1 MKIGGMR
8 YRAEL
13 QRNTAVKDDEGFT
26 QNIWQTEHTVWA
38 DIVPI
43 SGREFLQSGTE
54 TAEVTFKIY
63 IRWIENVDADMRVKC
78 GNDIYLITA
87 VLGDRRKG
95 MLTLMAKELK

>member
-8 YRAEL
+8 YRIEL
-13 QRNTAVKDDEGFT
+13 QRNVSKKDDEGFA
-26 QNIWQTEHTVWA
+26 QNIWQTERTVWA
-38 DIVPI
+38 DIVPV

-63 IRWIENVDADMRVKC
+63 IRYLDEIDADMRVKC
-78 GNDIYLITA
+78 GENIYLLTA
-87 VLGDRRKG
+87 VLGNKRKG

>member
-13 QRNTAVKDDEGFT
+13 QRNTAIKDAEGFT

-38 DIVPI
+38 DIVPV
-43 SGREFLQSGTE
+43 SGREFFQSGTE

-63 IRWIENVDADMRVKC
+63 IRYLDGIDADMRVKC
-78 GNDIYLITA
+78 GENIYLLTA
-87 VLGDRRKG
+87 VLGNKRKG

>member
-8 YRAEL
+8 YRVEL
-13 QRNTAVKDDEGFT
+13 QRNMAVKDDEGFT

-78 GNDIYLITA
+78 GENIYLLTA
-87 VLGDRRKG
+87 VLGNKRKG
-95 MLTLMAKELK
+95 MLTLMAKELR

>member
-8 YRAEL
+8 YRIEL
-13 QRNTAVKDDEGFT
+13 QRNVSKKDAEGFT

-38 DIVPI
+38 DIVPV

-87 VLGDRRKG
+87 VLGNRRKG

>member
-13 QRNTAVKDDEGFT
+13 QRNTVVKDDEGFT
-26 QNIWQTEHTVWA
+26 QNIWQTERTVWA
-38 DIVPI
+38 DIVPVT
-43 SGREFLQSGTE
+43 GREFLQSGTE

-87 VLGDRRKG
+87 VLGNRRKG
-95 MLTLMAKELK
+95 MLTLMAKELR

>member
-13 QRNTAVKDDEGFT
+13 QRNTAFKDDEGFT

-38 DIVPI
+38 DIVPV

-63 IRWIENVDADMRVKC
+63 IRYLDGIDADMRVKC
-78 GNDIYLITA
+78 GENIYLLTA
-87 VLGDRRKG
+87 VLGNKRKG
-95 MLTLMAKELK
+95 MLTLMAKELR

>member
-8 YRAEL
+8 YRVEL
-13 QRNTAVKDDEGFT
+13 QRNFSNKDGEGFT
-26 QNIWQTEHTVWA
+26 QSVWQTERTVWA
-38 DIVPI
+38 DIVPV

-63 IRWIENVDADMRVKC
+63 IRYLDGIDADMRVKC
-78 GNDIYLITA
+78 GENIYLLTA
-87 VLGDRRKG
+87 VLGNKRKG

>member
-8 YRAEL
+8 YRVEL
-13 QRNTAVKDDEGFT
+13 QRNVSKKDDEGFI

-38 DIVPI
+38 DIVPV

-78 GNDIYLITA
+78 GENIYLLTA
-87 VLGDRRKG
+87 VLGNKRKG
-95 MLTLMAKELK
+95 MLTLMARELK

>member
-1 MKIGGMR
+1 MKIGEMR

-38 DIVPI
+38 DIVPV

-78 GNDIYLITA
+78 GEGIYPLTA
-87 VLGDRRKG
+87 VLGNKCKG
-95 MLTLMAKELK
+95 MLTLMAKELR

>member
-8 YRAEL
+8 YKVEL
-13 QRNTAVKDDEGFT
+13 QRNVSKKDDEGFT

-38 DIVPI
+38 DIVPV

-78 GNDIYLITA
+78 GENIYLLTA
-87 VLGDRRKG
+87 VLGNRRKG

>member
-8 YRAEL
+8 YKVEL
-13 QRNTAVKDDEGFT
+13 QRNVSKKDDEGFT

-78 GNDIYLITA
+78 GENIYLLTA
-87 VLGDRRKG
+87 VLGNRRKG
-95 MLTLMAKELK
+95 MLTLMAKELR

>member
-8 YRAEL
+8 YKVEL
-13 QRNTAVKDDEGFT
+13 QRNVSKKDDEGFT
-26 QNIWQTEHTVWA
+26 QNIWQTEHIVWA

-78 GNDIYLITA
+78 GENIYLLTA
-87 VLGDRRKG
+87 VLGNRRKG
-95 MLTLMAKELK
+95 MLTLMAKELR

>member
-38 DIVPI
+38 DIVPV

-63 IRWIENVDADMRVKC
+63 IRWIENVDANMHVKC
-78 GNDIYLITA
+78 GENIYLLTA
-87 VLGDRRKG
+87 VLGNKRKG
-95 MLTLMAKELK
+95 MLTLMAKELR

>member
-8 YRAEL
+8 YRVEL
-13 QRNTAVKDDEGFT
+13 QRNVSNKDGEGFT

-38 DIVPI
+38 DIVPV

-63 IRWIENVDADMRVKC
+63 IRYLDGIDADMRVKC

-87 VLGDRRKG
+87 VLGNRRKG

>member
-43 SGREFLQSGTE
+43 SGREVLQSGTE

-78 GNDIYLITA
+78 GENIYLLTA
-87 VLGDRRKG
+87 VLGSKRKG

>member
-63 IRWIENVDADMRVKC
+63 IRWIENVDANMHVKC
-78 GNDIYLITA
+78 GENIYLLTA
-87 VLGDRRKG
+87 VLGNKRKG
-95 MLTLMAKELK
+95 MLTLMAKELR

>member
-13 QRNTAVKDDEGFT
+13 QRNTAVKDAEGFT
-26 QNIWQTEHTVWA
+26 QNIWKTEHTVWA
-38 DIVPI
+38 DIVPV

-63 IRWIENVDADMRVKC
+63 IRYLDGIDSDMRVKC
-78 GNDIYLITA
+78 GENIYILTA
-87 VLGDRRKG
+87 VLGNRRKG
-95 MLTLMAKELK
+95 MLTLMAKELR

>member
-8 YRAEL
+8 YRIEL
-13 QRNTAVKDDEGFT
+13 QRNVSKKDDEGFT

-38 DIVPI
+38 DIVPV

-78 GNDIYLITA
+78 GENIYLLTA
-87 VLGDRRKG
+87 VLGNKRKG

>member
-13 QRNTAVKDDEGFT
+13 QRNTVVKDNEGFT
-26 QNIWQTEHTVWA
+26 QNIWHTEYTVWA
-38 DIVPI
+38 DIVPV

-63 IRWIENVDADMRVKC
+63 IRYLDGIDADMRVKC
-78 GNDIYLITA
+78 GESIYLLTA
-87 VLGDRRKG
+87 VLGNKRKG
-95 MLTLMAKELK
+95 MLTLMAKELR

>member
-13 QRNTAVKDDEGFT
+13 QRNTAVKDNEGFT

-78 GNDIYLITA
+78 GENIYLLTA
-87 VLGDRRKG
+87 VLGNKRKG
-95 MLTLMAKELK
+95 MLTLMAKELR

>member
-1 MKIGGMR
+1 MKMGGMR
-8 YRAEL
+8 YKVEL
-13 QRNTAVKDDEGFT
+13 QRNVSKKDDEGFT

-63 IRWIENVDADMRVKC
+63 IRYLDGIDADMRVKC
-78 GNDIYLITA
+78 GENIYLLTA
-87 VLGDRRKG
+87 VLGNRRKC
-95 MLTLMAKELK
+95 MLTLMAKELR

>member
-8 YRAEL
+8 YRIEL
-13 QRNTAVKDDEGFT
+13 QRNVSKKDDEGFT

-38 DIVPI
+38 DIVPV

-87 VLGDRRKG
+87 VLGNRRKG
-95 MLTLMAKELK
+95 MLTLMAKELR

>member
-26 QNIWQTEHTVWA
+26 QNIWKTEHTVWA
-38 DIVPI
+38 DIVPV

-78 GNDIYLITA
+78 GENIYLLTA
-87 VLGDRRKG
+87 VLGSKRKG

>member
-13 QRNTAVKDDEGFT
+13 QRNMAVKDDEGFT

-78 GNDIYLITA
+78 GENIYLLTA
-87 VLGDRRKG
+87 VLGNRRKG

>member
-8 YRAEL
+8 YKVEL
-13 QRNTAVKDDEGFT
+13 QRNVSKKDDEGFT

-63 IRWIENVDADMRVKC
+63 IRYLDGINADMRVKC
-78 GNDIYLITA
+78 GENIYLLTA
-87 VLGDRRKG
+87 VLGNRRKG
-95 MLTLMAKELK
+95 MLTLMAKELR

>member
-8 YRAEL
+8 YRIEL
-13 QRNTAVKDDEGFT
+13 QRNVSKKDDEGFT

-38 DIVPI
+38 DIVPV

-63 IRWIENVDADMRVKC
+63 IRWTENVDADMRVKC
-78 GNDIYLITA
+78 GENIYLLTA
-87 VLGDRRKG
+87 VLGNKRKG
-95 MLTLMAKELK
+95 MLTLMARELK